1 MARIGLIGENSV
13 EYVNHL
19 LDIWN
24 NGDCAVLIDW
34 RIPIATALEMMKEA
48 GVRVCYIETG
58 KYDIPINSNKTN
70 FIVYERKSNSAKPL
84 PVGIHCK
91 YKENYS
97 CDEAVILY
105 SSGTTGKE
113 KGIILSHYAISTNVD
128 AIIDYMQPSAIDCI
142 YVAKALSHSSA
153 LTGELMVALKAKMKL
168 IIAPTV
174 VPPRFIL
181 QNIDE
186 FGVSIMCLNPTLLQM
201 LVREY
206 KTGKYTMQSL
216 KTIYVSG
223 SILNDKLYKE
233 AHSVLKNIAIYN
245 VYGLS
250 EAGPRVTAQHIGCCK
265 SNSAGKP
272 IKGVEIGIVDDEGNL
287 VKRGE
292 RGIIHVN
299 TPSRFDG
306 YITGNGKNKSLYKDW
321 LNTGDVGFIDRNDEL
336 HIVERIDDV
345 IIIDSHKIYPS
356 EVENAILA
364 NSSIECCVVSTI
376 ELSHKE
382 YICCA
387 YSGKK
392 ENVILLKQK
401 LLRILIS
408 YEIPRYWVNCDS
420 IPSTIN
426 GKYMKNEMQ
435 KLFARSILKEMS
447 VI

>member
-1 MARIGLIGENSV
+1 M
-13 EYVNHL
+13 
-19 LDIWN
+19 
-24 NGDCAVLIDW
+24 
-34 RIPIATALEMMKEA
+34 
-48 GVRVCYIETG
+48 
-58 KYDIPINSNKTN
+58 
-70 FIVYERKSNSAKPL
+70 
-84 PVGIHCK
+84 
-91 YKENYS
+91 
-97 CDEAVILY
+97 
-105 SSGTTGKE
+105 
-113 KGIILSHYAISTNVD
+113 
-128 AIIDYMQPSAIDCI
+128 
-142 YVAKALSHSSA
+142 
-153 LTGELMVALKAKMKL
+153 
-168 IIAPTV
+168 
-174 VPPRFIL
+174 
-181 QNIDE
+181 
-186 FGVSIMCLNPTLLQM
+186 
-201 LVREY
+201 
-206 KTGKYTMQSL
+206 
-216 KTIYVSG
+216 
-223 SILNDKLYKE
+223 
-233 AHSVLKNIAIYN
+233 
-245 VYGLS
+245 
-250 EAGPRVTAQHIGCCK
+250 
-265 SNSAGKP
+265 
-272 IKGVEIGIVDDEGNL
+272 
-287 VKRGE
+287 
-292 RGIIHVN
+292 N